1 MLFPPILASLLLLAS
16 PDVPVV
22 SCAAVGL
29 AVAVILTAV
38 VSSLGSLLWL
48 KSQLLLL
55 SPLLASAE
63 FSSATD
69 VSNVSAVSL
78 LLASQLLL

>member
-1 MLFPPILASLLLLAS
+1 MLLISLLAFVNGFYTDSGFMLLLAS
-16 PDVPVV
+16 PDVPFV

-29 AVAVILTAV
+29 AVAVILNAV

-55 SPLLASAE
+55 SPLLDIGYL
-63 FSSATD
+63 FCY
-69 VSNVSAVSL
+69 
-78 LLASQLLL
+78 